1 LTAAVP
7 LPPAVEARLR
17 ELGRA
22 DVLVGI
28 PSSNDSR
35 TTTTWSAAPP
45 TLPCKRAHAG

>member
-7 LPPAVEARLR
+7 LPPAEARLR

-28 PSSNDSR
+28 PSSNDAR
-35 TTTTWSAAPP
+35 TIGHVVRATAADAA
-45 TLPCKRAHAG
+45 L